1 MGLVFGRGHP
11 VNWPPWPSSLL
22 ERKRSSCPY
31 QCWGYHFMGLR
42 SHETH
47 GWAATNGNWR
57 KRPEGSLWVGKEKE
71 KWHSRLYFPSADFPW
86 IVLFPPSLSS
96 IYKTIHFHVPLGDVV
111 LESVLLWSSMT
122 VESSELQPCVWLCR
136 WNKMQRKHSVPC
148 ALISTLS
155 EEWWIKMIFKRPN
168 LHITKKTCQLFDSLL
183 NLNDETPVNQSFS
196 VWL

>member
-1 MGLVFGRGHP
+1 METEGKSQRAVCGWEKRRKSGTLDSTFPLQTFRGLCF
-11 VNWPPWPSSLL
+11 
-22 ERKRSSCPY
+22 
-31 QCWGYHFMGLR
+31 
-42 SHETH
+42 
-47 GWAATNGNWR
+47 
-57 KRPEGSLWVGKEKE
+57 
-71 KWHSRLYFPSADFPW
+71 
-86 IVLFPPSLSS
+86 FPPSLSS
-96 IYKTIHFHVPLGDVV
+96 IYKTIHFHVPLTMLSEAVV

-122 VESSELQPCVWLCR
+122 AESSEFQPRVWLCR

-183 NLNDETPVNQSFS
+183 NLNDEKPVNQSFS